1 MTSEK
6 STVAHGVFPNK
17 TELTKF
23 LGTFK
28 EITISQHQSQ
38 KMTVETKGKKRVIT
52 LYIKDYADFLIRSSL
67 RDGMLSRWK
76 ELFKLDG
83 PRLI

>member
-6 STVAHGVFPNK
+6 STVAHGVFPNQL
-17 TELTKF
+17 EFNKF
-23 LGTFK
+23 LGTFR
-28 EITISQHQSQ
+28 EITLSHHQSQ
-38 KMTVETKGKKRVIT
+38 EMKVETKGRKRVIT